1 MFKHSTD
8 DTVVTTT
15 INEPDVESSPIIPP
29 QDGSPVRHI
38 VEEREDKDL
47 ARALK
52 QRHIQMIALAGAIV
66 SDEFPISLSL
76 NPSL

>member
-1 MFKHSTD
+1 MFNKTD
-8 DTVVTTT
+8 GTIVVTDQNNADLENT
-15 INEPDVESSPIIPP
+15 PAIPH
-29 QDGSPVRHI
+29 DASIRRI

-66 SDEFPISLSL
+66 SSASSSDHSL
-76 NPSL
+76 PTH